1 MPEPDFPKLD
11 AVDPKV
17 PKDAFQRSVQPG
29 QQNTK
34 KILKFPF
41 NLDETD
47 HWVVFNAAKPKLF
60 KAEEF
65 SKKEILTKI
74 FLPMPAN
81 IGTTYDQ
88 RYNTEAIGIKGSL
101 GAGASG
107 ILSSGSVSSIVNQ
120 MKTITK
126 GDVADATNTL
136 AFEFVEGA
144 SNIGGLGN
152 AFKGAVAAQ
161 GISKNPYMAVMY
173 DQPNIR
179 SHQFQWKLI
188 ARNERDS
195 LVLTDI
201 VRAFKW
207 YSSPGVN
214 QKNPHFL
221 DYPEQFDIDFRHDK
235 HVHNIGPSVLTS
247 LNVQYHAEGKPL
259 YYNVTATEKAPVSIN
274 ITAAFQEVTI
284 VTKQTIDQFNR

>member
-1 MPEPDFPKLD
+1 MSVTPIPKLD

-17 PKDAFQRSVQPG
+17 PKDEFQRSVQPG

-81 IGTTYDQ
+81 IGTTYEQ

-101 GAGASG
+101 GAAGASG

-120 MKTITK
+120 MKNITK
-126 GDVADATNTL
+126 GDIADATNTL

-188 ARNERDS
+188 AR
-195 LVLTDI
+195 
-201 VRAFKW
+201 K
-207 YSSPGVN
+207 
-214 QKNPHFL
+214 
-221 DYPEQFDIDFRHDK
+221 
-235 HVHNIGPSVLTS
+235 
-247 LNVQYHAEGKPL
+247 
-259 YYNVTATEKAPVSIN
+259 
-274 ITAAFQEVTI
+274 
-284 VTKQTIDQFNR
+284 

>member
-101 GAGASG
+101 AAGA
-107 ILSSGSVSSIVNQ
+107 SIVNQ

-144 SNIGGLGN
+144 ANVGGLGN